1 MALIVAGAAV
11 LAVAVLF
18 LTSGQEPEFAVAFSG
33 LTRDDAAAIVAQL
46 REQGVAYRISA
57 DETAISVPTDRVHDV
72 RLSMASAGLPSGG
85 TIGFEIFDATNLGM
99 TDFTQQVNYRRA
111 IEGELARTVASLEAV
126 QEARVHIVIPE
137 PSIYS
142 DLENAP
148 TASVLLRLHPGKGLT
163 RDQVRGIAHLVS
175 SSVEGLAPENITI
188 LDTGGQVL
196 SDTLVQTEGQLRD
209 EQFQA
214 QRAYEQALE
223 AKLRSMLETTL
234 GPGRAAVSVSALFD
248 WTEVETSRET
258 YETPEA
264 GEGVVRSAREIREVQ
279 GGGATSV
286 AAGGAAGVDANV
298 PSVPSYTGVFGT
310 QPDASAQ
317 TEPGFERTDLTYNYE
332 VSKVVSHSVH
342 RPGRLE
348 RLSVSVL
355 VDSVSDEALLE
366 SVRQAVAAAAGVD
379 PRRGDQLTVETMP
392 FDRTHIEQQQAALAE
407 ADRQESYVGLVRWG
421 ALALGIAAVL
431 FLAVRGVARRR
442 APATPEVTT
451 VTSRP
456 EALEAGAQLA
466 IARAEANAAL
476 GAGDEEQSVA
486 DIATVQHQLIN
497 LARRQPEVVAQVVQF
512 WLAEPSQARR
522 Q

>member
-1 MALIVAGAAV
+1 
-11 LAVAVLF
+11 
-18 LTSGQEPEFAVAFSG
+18 
-33 LTRDDAAAIVAQL
+33 
-46 REQGVAYRISA
+46 
-57 DETAISVPTDRVHDV
+57 
-72 RLSMASAGLPSGG
+72 
-85 TIGFEIFDATNLGM
+85 
-99 TDFTQQVNYRRA
+99 
-111 IEGELARTVASLEAV
+111 
-126 QEARVHIVIPE
+126 
-137 PSIYS
+137 
-142 DLENAP
+142 
-148 TASVLLRLHPGKGLT
+148 
-163 RDQVRGIAHLVS
+163 
-175 SSVEGLAPENITI
+175 
-188 LDTGGQVL
+188 
-196 SDTLVQTEGQLRD
+196 
-209 EQFQA
+209 
-214 QRAYEQALE
+214 
-223 AKLRSMLETTL
+223 
-234 GPGRAAVSVSALFD
+234 
-248 WTEVETSRET
+248 
-258 YETPEA
+258 
-264 GEGVVRSAREIREVQ
+264 
-279 GGGATSV
+279 
-286 AAGGAAGVDANV
+286 
-298 PSVPSYTGVFGT
+298 
-310 QPDASAQ
+310 
-317 TEPGFERTDLTYNYE
+317 
-332 VSKVVSHSVH
+332 SVH